1 MAEQERKTLERPSAT
16 GKINSY
22 TLILKNVKKVNFYS
36 HNVYKKTFK
45 FNKGREKSKQK
56 GM

>member
-22 TLILKNVKKVNFYS
+22 TLIMKNVKKVNFYS

>member
-1 MAEQERKTLERPSAT
+1 MERPEAT

-22 TLILKNVKKVNFYS
+22 TLIMKNVKKVNFYS

-45 FNKGREKSKQK
+45 YNKGREKSKQK